1 MYTLFAQGGPIMWP
15 LLLTSL
21 IALSVVIERAVFLL
35 RQRRKAQPRLVASI
49 LTAVEA
55 GRVDEAMNL
64 AGNAQ
69 DPVAN
74 TLLRGLVGRH
84 QSLTNALL
92 LGASEELKPFE
103 RGIAALDTIVTL
115 APFLGLLGTV
125 TGMIR
130 AFGLLGAQELGAPIA
145 ITGGIAE
152 ALIATAFGLAIAI
165 VSLVPLNILH
175 ATYQRMKQRIEM
187 AGTTLE
193 LLLASTHAEERL
205 TRAADADPAYRA

>member
-1 MYTLFAQGGPIMWP
+1 MYTLFAKGGPVMWP
-15 LLLTSL
+15 LLITSL
-21 IALSVVIERAVFLL
+21 IALSIVIERCLFLW
-35 RQRRKAQPRLVASI
+35 RQRRKAQPKLVAAI
-49 LTAVEA
+49 LQAVEA

-74 TLLRGLVGRH
+74 TLLHGLVGRH
-84 QSLTNALL
+84 QSLSNALL
-92 LGASEELKPFE
+92 LGASEELRPFR
-103 RGIAALDTIVTL
+103 RGITGLDTIVTL

-130 AFGLLGAQELGAPIA
+130 AFGLLGEQELGAPVA

-165 VSLVPLNILH
+165 ISLVPLNILH
-175 ATYQRMKQRIEM
+175 AAYERMKQRIEM
-187 AGTTLE
+187 AGTKLE
-193 LLLASTHAEERL
+193 LLLAPNTTDATVSRP
-205 TRAADADPAYRA
+205 DADPAYRA